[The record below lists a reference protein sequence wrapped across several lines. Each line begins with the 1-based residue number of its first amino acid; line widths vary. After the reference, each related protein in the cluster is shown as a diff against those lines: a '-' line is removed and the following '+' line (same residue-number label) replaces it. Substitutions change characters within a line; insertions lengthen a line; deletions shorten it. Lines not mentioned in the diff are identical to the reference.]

1 MHSKI
6 AGALAIALLPQW
18 AAPALAAALARLIA
32 HPAEARAMGERG
44 RAWIRRTFS
53 WDEIG
58 RAMAREYDA
67 MTDGARVRRAG

>member
-1 MHSKI
+1 
-6 AGALAIALLPQW
+6 
-18 AAPALAAALARLIA
+18 
-32 HPAEARAMGERG
+32 MGERG

-67 MTDGARVRRAG
+67 MTDGARVRWAG